1 MSAYLGARTAA
12 VAESERLRLLETC
25 WDPCTT
31 RRLAALGVGPGWRCL
46 EVGAGHGS
54 IAGWLAERVRPTGS
68 VVAADIDPR
77 FLGDVPAG
85 VEVRRIDAGR
95 DGFEAGAYDL
105 VHCRALLMHLPDPD
119 AAFARM
125 VAAVRPGGVLL
136 AEEGDYGLLRFDG
149 HPEAER
155 INALAERAVTELAEA
170 RIMDGRL
177 GRRLP
182 GLLTRS
188 GLTLGGAEV
197 ETSVAVAGD
206 PHWEF
211 ERATACAAAD
221 NMLALGIY
229 TDAEAGLLK
238 SFFAGDGAVVT
249 TLTMV
254 AAWGR
259 RPLTSRGRTSPAP
272 AARTPSTPPGPRP
285 ASRPGDGS

>member
-12 VAESERLRLLETC
+12 TTESERLRLLETC
-25 WDPCTT
+25 RDPGTT

-54 IAGWLAERVRPTGS
+54 IARWLAGRVGPAGS

-77 FLGDVPAG
+77 FLDDVPG
-85 VEVRRIDAGR
+85 VEVRRIDVGN
-95 DGFEAGAYDL
+95 DGFEAGSYDL
-105 VHCRALLMHLPDPD
+105 VHSRALLMHLADPE
-119 AAFARM
+119 AALARM
-125 VAAVRPGGVLL
+125 VAALRPGGVLL
-136 AEEGDYGLLRFDG
+136 AEEGDFGLLHFDG
-149 HPEAER
+149 HPQADR
-155 INALAERAVTELAEA
+155 INALAERAVTQLAEA

-197 ETSVAVAGD
+197 ETGVTVAGE
-206 PHWEF
+206 PHWDF

-229 TDAEAGLLK
+229 TDVEADLLK
-238 SFFAGDGAVVT
+238 SFFLADGAVVT
-249 TLTMV
+249 TLTIV

-259 RPLTSRGRTSPAP
+259 AP
-272 AARTPSTPPGPRP
+272 
-285 ASRPGDGS
+285 D